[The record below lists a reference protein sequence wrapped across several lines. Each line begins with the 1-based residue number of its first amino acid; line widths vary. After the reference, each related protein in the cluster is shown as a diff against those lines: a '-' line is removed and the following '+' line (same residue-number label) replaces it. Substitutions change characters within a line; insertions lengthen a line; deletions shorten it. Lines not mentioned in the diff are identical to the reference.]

1 MDGWYLGRRYDW
13 WLDMGDWTGVCGDR
27 FGSADR
33 NTRVGDGSRLVRG
46 VTKDGKAAKDDE
58 GNEKFKAGS

>member
-1 MDGWYLGRRYDW
+1 
-13 WLDMGDWTGVCGDR
+13 MGDWTGVCGDR
-27 FGSADR
+27 FGSADG
-33 NTRVGDGSRLVRG
+33 NTRVGDGSRLVQG